1 MPFSSQSGGRA
12 FILLFPALILFV
24 LFTVLPIIYVVQLSL
39 YKTNFVHTTFVG
51 IKNYVKVFQDK
62 HFIQHLTNSFI
73 YTAFLM
79 LGWTLL
85 PLGIALLAYDMH
97 RTMQAYIR
105 FIFYVPVFASGV
117 IISTVWLY
125 ILHPIYG
132 LANWAISLLGLSP
145 QMWLGERLLAI
156 STLSTMLITSYM
168 GFYVLVYM
176 ASILSIPKEVID
188 AAKVD
193 GATKW
198 QIKMRIIVPM
208 ILPTVLFISLLTMI
222 ASLQIWETI
231 FIMNPTS
238 QSYNIMYSIF
248 DSAFLSSKYGFASA
262 KTMILLLLILSL
274 SIGRRYLEKQ
284 L

>member
-1 MPFSSQSGGRA
+1 MPFSSRSEGRA
-12 FILLFPALILFV
+12 FILLFPALALFV
-24 LFTVLPIIYVVQLSL
+24 LFTVIPIIYVVQLSL
-39 YKTNFVHTTFVG
+39 YKTNFVHTSFVG

-62 HFIQHLTNSFI
+62 DFIRHLLNSFI
-73 YTAFLM
+73 YTAFLV

-85 PLGIALLAYDMH
+85 PLGISLLAYEMH
-97 RTMQAYIR
+97 RAMQAYIR

-125 ILHPIYG
+125 ILHPTNG
-132 LANWAISLLGLSP
+132 LANWLIGRLGITQQL
-145 QMWLGERLLAI
+145 WLGERLLAI

-176 ASILSIPKEVID
+176 AAILSIPKEIID
-188 AAKVD
+188 AARVD

-198 QIKMRIIVPM
+198 QIKMRVIVPM
-208 ILPTVLFISLLTMI
+208 IMPTVLFISLLTMI

-262 KTMILLLLILSL
+262 KTLILLLLILSL
-274 SIGRRYLEKQ
+274 SIGRRYLEKR

>member
-1 MPFSSQSGGRA
+1 MLFSSRSGGRV
-12 FILLFPALILFV
+12 FYLLFPALVLFV

-62 HFIQHLTNSFI
+62 DFIRHLVNSFG
-73 YTAFLM
+73 YTGFLI
-79 LGWTLL
+79 LGWTFL
-85 PLGIALLAYDMH
+85 PLGIGLIAYDFG
-97 RTMQAYIR
+97 RIWQSYIR

-125 ILHPIYG
+125 ILHPTNG
-132 LANWAISLLGLSP
+132 LANWLIGQLGVTPRL
-145 QMWLGERLLAI
+145 WLGERLLAI

-176 ASILSIPKEVID
+176 AAILSIPKSIIE
-188 AAKVD
+188 AARVD

-198 QIKMRIIVPM
+198 QIKMRVIVPM
-208 ILPTVLFISLLTMI
+208 IMPTVLFISLLTMI

-238 QSYNIMYSIF
+238 QSYNIMFSVF

-262 KTMILLLLILSL
+262 KTLLLVLLILSL
-274 SIGRRYLEKQ
+274 SIGRRYLERRM
-284 L
+284 